1 MHRTAVP
8 GVLSFSD
15 SAPIAIFVQMCYNS
29 DMEKI
34 KKIRDLFL
42 LFIIFAVC
50 GWIYEVLLTAVSY
63 GYYQNRGFLFGP
75 WLPIYGFGGLL
86 LYLLF
91 GKAAEKWGSPV
102 RRLLYAAA
110 VFAGI
115 CLLTTAFELAAS
127 YLLDALGI
135 GFTSLWDY
143 FAEDPNF
150 EGRVSL
156 VSSLRFGV
164 IGIIALYAVIPLW
177 KRLTGL
183 GEKPV
188 NVVSAVL
195 AALFLADLLCRI
207 PFGSNINN

>member
-1 MHRTAVP
+1 
-8 GVLSFSD
+8 
-15 SAPIAIFVQMCYNS
+15 
-29 DMEKI
+29 MEML
-34 KKIRDLFL
+34 KKTRDLFL

-86 LYLLF
+86 LYLVF
-91 GKAAEKWGSPV
+91 GKAAVKQGSPV

-177 KRLTGL
+177 ERLTGL